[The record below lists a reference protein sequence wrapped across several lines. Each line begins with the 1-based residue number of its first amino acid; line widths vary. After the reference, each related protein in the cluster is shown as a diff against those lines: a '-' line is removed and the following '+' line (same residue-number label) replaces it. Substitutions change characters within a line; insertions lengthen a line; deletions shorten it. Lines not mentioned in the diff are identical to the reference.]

1 MKIRPSLRLYFFI
14 SIFLLGSV
22 MAVGFSLLSVNY
34 YIDGLDK
41 GIKSVMRE
49 LAKTPN
55 IEDGKPQHILGFT
68 IASRWQDTPDIIQQ
82 RFAKPP
88 AKLGNLLKIKDQ
100 DSIFSM
106 PENIYFVVQ
115 YNEPNSKAT
124 RYISRIMLGKDR
136 PAPTRSGGPIK
147 RFYWILFIG
156 LAAIIIFGFLLI
168 MIMQKIAKPIESL
181 KVWAKSLDQD
191 NIKNPLPDFTY
202 NELNILA
209 SIIKTSLMATH
220 KSLDREQRFLSYAS
234 HELRTPIS
242 VIRSNVDL
250 VKRLSEK
257 DPLTNKQQ
265 LTLQRIERAGL
276 TMSDLTDTLLWLSRT
291 GDQKDQEVVLEPVNL
306 YEKMNLLCDELN
318 YLLNSKDVEVTITN
332 ENRSNNTK
340 ENNGK
345 NSVEIAAI
353 ACHIVLSNLV
363 RNAYQHTQ
371 QGNVHISLSGSRV
384 TIINSNEESNS
395 QQAELGYGLG
405 LQLSEKI
412 IKHQGWFYEI
422 KNSEDHYR
430 VTVDFKNKI

>member
-136 PAPTRSGGPIK
+136 PEPTRSGGPIK
-147 RFYWILFIG
+147 RFT
-156 LAAIIIFGFLLI
+156 GF
-168 MIMQKIAKPIESL
+168 
-181 KVWAKSLDQD
+181 
-191 NIKNPLPDFTY
+191 
-202 NELNILA
+202 
-209 SIIKTSLMATH
+209 
-220 KSLDREQRFLSYAS
+220 
-234 HELRTPIS
+234 
-242 VIRSNVDL
+242 
-250 VKRLSEK
+250 
-257 DPLTNKQQ
+257 
-265 LTLQRIERAGL
+265 
-276 TMSDLTDTLLWLSRT
+276 
-291 GDQKDQEVVLEPVNL
+291 
-306 YEKMNLLCDELN
+306 
-318 YLLNSKDVEVTITN
+318 YLL
-332 ENRSNNTK
+332 
-340 ENNGK
+340 
-345 NSVEIAAI
+345 A
-353 ACHIVLSNLV
+353 
-363 RNAYQHTQ
+363 
-371 QGNVHISLSGSRV
+371 
-384 TIINSNEESNS
+384 
-395 QQAELGYGLG
+395 
-405 LQLSEKI
+405 
-412 IKHQGWFYEI
+412 
-422 KNSEDHYR
+422 
-430 VTVDFKNKI
+430 

>member
-14 SIFLLGSV
+14 SIFLLGSA
-22 MAVGFSLLSVNY
+22 MAIGFSLLSVNY

-82 RFAKPP
+82 RFAEPP
-88 AKLGNLLKIKDQ
+88 AKPGNLLKIKDQ

-106 PENIYFVVQ
+106 PQNIYFVVQ
-115 YNEPNSKAT
+115 YKEPNSDAT
-124 RYISRIMLGKDR
+124 RYISRVMLGKDR
-136 PAPTRSGGPIK
+136 PAPTRDGGPIK

-156 LAAIIIFGFLLI
+156 LAAIILFGFLLM

-191 NIKNPLPDFTY
+191 NIKKPLPDFSY
-202 NELNILA
+202 NELNVLA
-209 SIIKTSLMATH
+209 SIIQNSLMATH

-257 DPLTNKQQ
+257 NPLTHKQQ
-265 LTLQRIERAGL
+265 ITLQRIERAGL

-306 YEKMNLLCDELN
+306 YEKINLLCDELN

-332 ENRSNNTK
+332 
-340 ENNGK
+340 K
-345 NSVEIAAI
+345 NSQEHNVEIAAI

-371 QGNVHISLSGSRV
+371 QGNVNISINGSRV
-384 TIINSNEESNS
+384 TIINSSEKSNHDNDNHH
-395 QQAELGYGLG
+395 QAELGYGLG
-405 LQLSEKI
+405 LQLSVKI
-412 IKHQGWFYEI
+412 IKHQNWFYEI
-422 KNSEDHYR
+422 NHSDGHYC
-430 VTVDFKNKI
+430 VTVDFNSIQ